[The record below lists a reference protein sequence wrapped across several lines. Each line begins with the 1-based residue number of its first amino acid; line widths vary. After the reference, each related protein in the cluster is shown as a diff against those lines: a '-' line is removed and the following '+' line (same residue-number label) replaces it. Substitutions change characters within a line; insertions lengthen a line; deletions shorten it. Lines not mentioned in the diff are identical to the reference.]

1 MPFDHERL
9 DERHSGAKALLE
21 RIASMLIKLAKSL
34 QGEPPL
40 QDCMK
45 SARLPRHSSGSFFGR
60 RASQRMS
67 LAGSSFCPTV
77 RQFSPVRRAVSERF
91 WSVSTC
97 TRVT

>member
-45 SARLPRHSSGSFFGR
+45 AA
-60 RASQRMS
+60 RAS
-67 LAGSSFCPTV
+67 
-77 RQFSPVRRAVSERF
+77 
-91 WSVSTC
+91 
-97 TRVT
+97 RVTPPDPSSAVARASG